1 MKERISALEGQL
13 ANLIVRLEEGLDA
26 FQEANQTKSNFS
38 NEIASLKKNIFGELR
53 EEFEQMV
60 SDTIRPFQ
68 KNVTSEIELLKT
80 QCSEV
85 ERLKRQN
92 RRLEERLTAIEEEM
106 EKRSKTSTTLKR
118 VIRRTL

>member
-1 MKERISALEGQL
+1 MEKRISALEGQL
-13 ANLIVRLEEGLDA
+13 ANLIVRLEEGLDT
-26 FQEANQTKSNFS
+26 FWEASQNDNLSD
-38 NEIASLKKNIFGELR
+38 EIASLKKNVDELR
-53 EEFEQMV
+53 EKLEQMV

-68 KNVTSEIELLKT
+68 KKVTSEIELLKT

-85 ERLKRQN
+85 GRLRRQN

-106 EKRSKTSTTLKR
+106 EKKRKTSATATLKR

>member
-1 MKERISALEGQL
+1 MEERISALEGQL

-26 FQEANQTKSNFS
+26 FREVNQSNLS
-38 NEIASLKKNIFGELR
+38 DEIASLKKNVDELR
-53 EEFEQMV
+53 EKLEQMV

-68 KNVTSEIELLKT
+68 KKVTSEIELLKT

-92 RRLEERLTAIEEEM
+92 RRLEERLTAIEEEV
-106 EKRSKTSTTLKR
+106 EKRNKTSTILKR
-118 VIRRTL
+118 VVRRTL